1 MPEEKELQEKILAY
15 RILESRLNSLLQQRD
30 IVVSKILEIQT
41 TLASIDEIKKS
52 KKDVLFPLGSE
63 AYTRGKVTSKNKLI
77 VEIGAGIALEKTTK
91 EGKKTLEERKSEF
104 ESALDK
110 IQSDIT
116 AISSRMD
123 KLGPEIKELSEKL
136 EKPEG

>member
-1 MPEEKELQEKILAY
+1 MPEERELQEKILAY
-15 RILESRLNSLLQQRD
+15 RILESRLNSLLKQRE
-30 IVVSKILEIQT
+30 IVVSRILEIQT
-41 TLASIDEIKKS
+41 TLESIDEIKKS
-52 KKDVLFPLGSE
+52 KNDILFPLGSE
-63 AYTRGKVTSKNKLI
+63 AYTKGEATSKNKLI

-91 EGKKTLEERKSEF
+91 EGKKTLEKRKSEF

-123 KLGPEIKELSEKL
+123 QLEPEIKDLSEKL